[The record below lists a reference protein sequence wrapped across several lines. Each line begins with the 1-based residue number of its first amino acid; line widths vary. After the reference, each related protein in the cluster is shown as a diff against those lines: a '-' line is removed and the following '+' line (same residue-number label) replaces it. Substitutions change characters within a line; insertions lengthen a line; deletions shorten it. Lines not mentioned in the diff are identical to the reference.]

1 MTDTTR
7 RPSEARSITNDAR
20 EFGLHMRQGGWRL
33 GLLVAR
39 NVVVAPGRVA
49 PETLLPKVNATAF
62 AKIAGTSNDRV
73 LRHLA
78 AWERAA
84 NAGLVPH
91 SRDLTP
97 GTQVDLDVER
107 LPAWGPIYNA
117 PIERT
122 RPAPTRR
129 ATPRPGAIT
138 TRPIDPVVP
147 APTPVTREVD
157 PEDAHVSRAI
167 EAANQRMTAELE
179 AIRNGTS
186 ADHGTASM
194 SRTSANPEQARNDE
208 WKEDVRYAVNALM
221 GHTRRLFDAAR
232 DSEWSDTVA
241 RRRTAQDLMVISK
254 QLAMIAEIVTDPES
268 ASVTDE
274 ALASLM
280 NS

>member
-1 MTDTTR
+1 MTDTR
-7 RPSEARSITNDAR
+7 RPSEARSITSDAK

-97 GTQVDLDVER
+97 GSQVDLDVER

-117 PIERT
+117 PMIERT
-122 RPAPTRR
+122 RPAPRTERRAPEPVTTRR
-129 ATPRPGAIT
+129 A
-138 TRPIDPVVP
+138 DPVIPEPAAPLVP
-147 APTPVTREVD
+147 QIVD
-157 PEDAHVSRAI
+157 TDDAHVSSALENARVTSDAALASLRAQDAQQDPHARQ
-167 EAANQRMTAELE
+167 EARAAEW
-179 AIRNGTS
+179 T
-186 ADHGTASM
+186 
-194 SRTSANPEQARNDE
+194 
-208 WKEDVRYAVNALM
+208 EDVRYAINAMM

-232 DSEWSDTVA
+232 DAEWSDPVA
-241 RRRTAQDLMVISK
+241 RRRAAQDLSVMAK
-254 QLAMIAEIVTDPES
+254 QLAMIAEIATDPES

>member
-1 MTDTTR
+1 MS
-7 RPSEARSITNDAR
+7 RPQTHTINQDAR

-49 PETLLPKVNATAF
+49 PETLLPKVNATHF

-91 SRDLTP
+91 SASLTP
-97 GTQVDLDVER
+97 GSDVDLDVER

-117 PIERT
+117 PPERT
-122 RPAPTRR
+122 RPAPAR
-129 ATPRPGAIT
+129 T
-138 TRPIDPVVP
+138 TRPAPGPVTTRTVDVVVP
-147 APTPVTREVD
+147 PPTPVTHEVD
-157 PEDAHVSRAI
+157 PEDAHVNRAI
-167 EAANQRMTAELE
+167 EAANQRMAAELE

-186 ADHGTASM
+186 NDLGTVSM
-194 SRTSANPEQARNDE
+194 IGRTANPVESRNAE
-208 WKEDVRYAVNALM
+208 WAEDVRYAVNAIM

-232 DSEWSDTVA
+232 DEEWSDPVA
-241 RRRTAQDLMVISK
+241 RRRAAQDLLGLSK
-254 QLAMIAEIVTDPES
+254 QLAVISEIAADPS
-268 ASVTDE
+268 KGSVSDNDLQ
-274 ALASLM
+274 ALL

>member
-1 MTDTTR
+1 MSDTPTR
-7 RPSEARSITNDAR
+7 RPSEARSITSDAK

-49 PETLLPKVNATAF
+49 PETLLPKVNATHF

-91 SRDLTP
+91 ARDLDP
-97 GTQVDLDVER
+97 GNEVDLDVDR

-117 PIERT
+117 PPERT
-122 RPAPTRR
+122 RPPTRPTRHIPEPITTRR
-129 ATPRPGAIT
+129 A
-138 TRPIDPVVP
+138 DPVIPEPAAPLVP
-147 APTPVTREVD
+147 QIVD
-157 PEDAHVSRAI
+157 TDDVHVSSALENARVTS
-167 EAANQRMTAELE
+167 EAALAFLRAQDAQQDPHARQEARAAEW
-179 AIRNGTS
+179 T
-186 ADHGTASM
+186 
-194 SRTSANPEQARNDE
+194 
-208 WKEDVRYAVNALM
+208 EDVRYAVNAMM

-232 DSEWSDTVA
+232 DTEWTDPVA
-241 RRRTAQDLMVISK
+241 RRRVAQDLSVISK
-254 QLAMIAEIVTDPES
+254 QLAMIAEIAIDPAT

-280 NS
+280 NT